1 MLKPSPYILIIL
13 ITSIFVI
20 GGGSACLAS
29 PPINIYEKNKNV
41 ILDEGLYIQ
50 GTDVFS
56 VGWAKPSS
64 HSALSRKICRK
75 KAHTR
80 AQVGF
85 FRAVKNKIDWPD
97 DMNLSLRDKLFNAY
111 ISFSTSSLHLGG
123 VTKIDEFTSKKKC
136 ICILHTKKTEIDIK
150 PIVFSDL
157 VYLFKKL
164 YIENDN
170 FNARLYFEI
179 CDKSKINSVLMS
191 LSDVF
196 CKQYGEN
203 VKDVILGE
211 KIKKLP
217 DFWRR
222 GRLLTYEEIADF
234 ELEQLL
240 KLLNYSP
247 YDPVVSYVIGN
258 KFSKIGYIR
267 LASLFYARGTTWL
280 INPVY
285 NKLCRDLMKDN
296 FFIQKIEI
304 LSQQERKLHQKAMTK
319 ISSNDYVFDG
329 VAKLVFLSYGTL
341 PLVESSPVR
350 QISLSTDGINLN
362 DYLNIIPTSKGFSEV
377 SRHFKDQGNWIV
389 ALPFAIQ
396 ASQMDRQYTVLH
408 HQILNRI
415 SKGVNSN

>member
-1 MLKPSPYILIIL
+1 MLKPSSYILIIL
-13 ITSIFVI
+13 IISILVV
-20 GGGSACLAS
+20 GGSSACLAS

-56 VGWAKPSS
+56 VGLAKPSS

-97 DMNLSLRDKLFNAY
+97 DMNLLLRDKLFNAY

-123 VTKIDEFTSKKKC
+123 VTKIDEFTSEKKC
-136 ICILHTKKTEIDIK
+136 TCILHTKKTGIDIK

-157 VYLFKKL
+157 VNLFKKL

-170 FNARLYFEI
+170 FNPKLYFEI
-179 CDKSKINSVLMS
+179 CDKSKINSVLMN

-196 CKQYGEN
+196 GKKYGGN

-217 DFWRR
+217 EFWHR
-222 GRLLTYEEIADF
+222 GRFLTYKEIADF

-247 YDPVVSYVIGN
+247 YDPVISYVIGN

-280 INPVY
+280 IKPAY
-285 NKLCRDLMKDN
+285 NKLCRELTKDS
-296 FFIQKIEI
+296 FFIQKTEI
-304 LSQQERKLHQKAMTK
+304 LSQQERELHQKARAK
-319 ISSNDYVFDG
+319 INSNNFAFEG

-341 PLVESSPVR
+341 PLVESSPVQ
-350 QISLSTDGINLN
+350 QISLSTNGINLN
-362 DYLNIIPTSKGFSEV
+362 DYLDITPTSKGFSEA
-377 SRHFKDQGNWIV
+377 SRYFKNRGNWV
-389 ALPFAIQ
+389 TAMPFAIQ
-396 ASQMDRQYTVLH
+396 ASQMDRQYSALRH
-408 HQILNRI
+408 EILNRVV
-415 SKGVNSN
+415 SSN